1 MPYALVSGGQKCTQ
15 FHTSTQVHF
24 ESSGQK
30 KNQVPKHESAMTST
44 KNGPNRESDEAIP
57 SQTAIATAPPPKVAE
72 TLEETLTR

>member
-15 FHTSTQVHF
+15 FHKNNQGHL

-57 SQTAIATAPPPKVAE
+57 SQTAIATAPPPKVAQ
-72 TLEETLTR
+72 TLQQTLTR